1 MSFKEFKKKRL
12 KEDSELN
19 RLYQEFGELRD
30 LNYIVGERIKEARKK
45 AGLTQRELAKKMG
58 TLQPSV
64 ARAENGSVS
73 LSQSFLFRVAKA
85 LNTELVPPTFTSIE
99 TIVSPYTVSDLSV
112 VLDESEQV
120 ATYQNVKNTK
130 TINKEVNI

>member
-12 KEDSELN
+12 KEDPELN

-45 AGLTQRELAKKMG
+45 ADLTQRELAKKMG

>member
-1 MSFKEFKKKRL
+1 
-12 KEDSELN
+12 
-19 RLYQEFGELRD
+19 YQEFGELRD

>member
-12 KEDSELN
+12 KEDPELN

>member
-12 KEDSELN
+12 KEDPELN

-45 AGLTQRELAKKMG
+45 ADLTQRELAKKMG

-73 LSQSFLFRVAKA
+73 LSQGFLFRVAKA

>member
-12 KEDSELN
+12 KEDPELN
-19 RLYQEFGELRD
+19 RLYQEFGELRE
-30 LNYIVGERIKEARKK
+30 LNSIVGARIKEAREKES
-45 AGLTQRELAKKMG
+45 LTQKELAQKMG
-58 TLQPSV
+58 TLQPSI

-73 LSQSFLFRVAKA
+73 LSQSFLFRAAKA

-99 TIVSPYTVSDLSV
+99 TVVSPYTMGDLIIEGFDRV
-112 VLDESEQV
+112 VTDQS
-120 ATYQNVKNTK
+120 VKNTK